1 MENIKFINRRAFCI
15 GVLAATTAG
24 ASNPIIDL
32 SGNNSPL
39 ISLGKKQPIFEFSA
53 HQFIDIEPEMDRRH
67 KQLSAPPVIKNLYTQ
82 KLILELKN
90 VNNGEEL
97 QLTVPQSLEIP
108 ENMMKR
114 FSYFCRDWRRNQVM
128 NMDPQLIRIL
138 AKICEE
144 SMDDGSPFY
153 VEILSGYRTHKT
165 NEMLRRNSAAVAKNS
180 FHKIGRAIDF
190 RLPNVEPDSA
200 KASAKAHA
208 FGGLGIYKNFIHIDT
223 GPERRWLA

>member
-15 GVLAATTAG
+15 GALAASSAR

-32 SGNNSPL
+32 SENNSPI

-67 KQLSAPPVIKNLYTQ
+67 KQLSAPPLIKNLYTQ

-90 VNNGEEL
+90 VNNGEDL
-97 QLTVPQSLEIP
+97 QLAVPQSLEIP
-108 ENMMKR
+108 ENMMNR

-128 NMDPQLIRIL
+128 NMDPQIIRIL

-190 RLPNVEPDSA
+190 RLPNVEPNTV
-200 KASAKAHA
+200 KASANAHA

>member
-1 MENIKFINRRAFCI
+1 
-15 GVLAATTAG
+15 
-24 ASNPIIDL
+24 
-32 SGNNSPL
+32 
-39 ISLGKKQPIFEFSA
+39 
-53 HQFIDIEPEMDRRH
+53 MDRRH

-90 VNNGEEL
+90 VNNGEYL
-97 QLTVPQSLEIP
+97 QLAVPQSLEIP
-108 ENMMKR
+108 EKMMNR

-128 NMDPQLIRIL
+128 NMDPHLIRIL

-144 SMDDGSPFY
+144 SMNDGSPFY

-190 RLPNVEPDSA
+190 RLPNVEPNTV
-200 KASAKAHA
+200 KASANAHA

>member
-15 GVLAATTAG
+15 GALAASSAR

-53 HQFIDIEPEMDRRH
+53 HQFIDIEPEMDKRH

-90 VNNGEEL
+90 VNNGEYL
-97 QLTVPQSLEIP
+97 QLAVPQSLEIP
-108 ENMMKR
+108 EKMMNR

-128 NMDPQLIRIL
+128 NMDPHLIRIL

-144 SMDDGSPFY
+144 SMNDGSPFY

-190 RLPNVEPDSA
+190 RLPNVEPNTV
-200 KASAKAHA
+200 KASANAHA

>member
-15 GVLAATTAG
+15 GALAASSAR

-53 HQFIDIEPEMDRRH
+53 HQFIDIEPEMDKRH

-90 VNNGEEL
+90 VNNGEYL
-97 QLTVPQSLEIP
+97 QLAVPQSLEIP
-108 ENMMKR
+108 EKMMNR

-128 NMDPQLIRIL
+128 NMDPHLIRIL

-144 SMDDGSPFY
+144 SMNDGSPFY

-190 RLPNVEPDSA
+190 RLPNVEPSTV
-200 KASAKAHA
+200 KASANAHA